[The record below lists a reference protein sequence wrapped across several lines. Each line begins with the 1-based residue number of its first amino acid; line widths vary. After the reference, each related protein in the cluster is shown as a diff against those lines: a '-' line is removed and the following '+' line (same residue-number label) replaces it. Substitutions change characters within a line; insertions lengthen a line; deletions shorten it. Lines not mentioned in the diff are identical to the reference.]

1 MSERSE
7 RVMEGRTPAERPAEN
22 RGRRTGTCGPRTD
35 GYGRT
40 AVTYG
45 PRTKISDRVGHRSEA
60 PGHTGH
66 RSETPG
72 HTGHRTET
80 SVRAGLR
87 EVRG

>member
-40 AVTYG
+40 GVTYG
-45 PRTKISDRVGHRSEA
+45 PRTKISDRVGHRSET
-60 PGHTGH
+60 PGRVGH
-66 RSETPG
+66 RS
-72 HTGHRTET
+72 ET